1 MVQIELLSWEKAR
14 EEARRVRFTV
24 FVEEQGVP
32 AEIEIDDRDAACIHA
47 LARLDGRVVGTGRL
61 LPDAHVGRMAVL
73 KEARGQGVGGLLLE
87 HLVARARER
96 GDPEVVLSAQVHA
109 IPFYAR
115 HGFAAFGPVYEE
127 AGIPHQDMR
136 RQLVQ
141 SV

>member
-32 AEIEIDDRDAACIHA
+32 AEIEIDERDAACIHA

-61 LPDAHVGRMAVL
+61 LPDAHIGRMAVL
-73 KEARGQGVGGLLLE
+73 RECRGMGVGGEILE
-87 HLVARARER
+87 RLVLRAHER
-96 GDPEVVLSAQVHA
+96 GDREIVLSAQVHA

-127 AGIPHQDMR
+127 AGIPHRDMR